1 MSAAEKP
8 AIRPFDGSAIPQA
21 LREQRRW
28 APWRAVWNPK
38 ANKGKGKYD
47 KVPHR
52 ADRPEYGIS
61 STKPE
66 QWFSYETA
74 LAAFRRSPQQ
84 FAGIGYVM
92 TGAHGVVG
100 VDLDHCVEGGVVA
113 PWALEVVAQLDSYTE
128 ISPSGTGLR
137 VMVHGEVPTDW
148 VNHDIGI
155 EIYGGNEARFLTVT
169 GEHLAGSPAEVRAPR
184 EGVLKALE
192 SRYAKE
198 RRKADVID
206 LNMPEVL
213 DELLLPDLASL
224 GLPHTVLDFLGEG
237 LHSGDRSRA
246 LFSAAV
252 SLYGAGLAD
261 DEVFSV
267 LANSEHALEI
277 ALDHRRQDHDRALL
291 YLWREHC
298 CKGKARAAEL
308 APLSMDDFEVLPAE
322 EGAAPPADHSMK
334 GERFRVL
341 APGEFLQRRRAGW
354 IIKGV
359 LPRAGLALLV
369 GASGSGKTFFALD
382 LVGAIARGRDWRGR
396 KVAKGRAVV
405 IAAEGAG
412 GFRNRL
418 EAYCSYHGV
427 EPAAFDIGV
436 IPDAPN
442 FLVAD
447 EVKAVVAALRTF
459 GKLDVIVVD
468 TYAQVMPGGDENGG
482 VDGGKVVK
490 HCQLLHKVTGA
501 LVILVHHVGKDLSKG
516 ARGWSG
522 LRAAADVE
530 ITVERAQDHRAAT
543 VTKQKDGEEGQEFG
557 FKLNTVSIGEDE
569 EGEEITSCV
578 VEHTA
583 AVPKAEQKKD
593 PKGGNEQLVIKVAQ
607 DLTGLV
613 DDEVPV
619 NALIEACVDQM
630 VPPEAGKRDRRRE
643 VIVRAIESLQGANR
657 IDLAGG
663 LVKVL

>member
-1 MSAAEKP
+1 MTPAEKP
-8 AIRPFDGSAIPQA
+8 AIRPFNGSAIPQA

-28 APWRAVWNPK
+28 APWRAVFNEK
-38 ANKGKGKYD
+38 KQKYD

-61 STKPE
+61 SAKPE
-66 QWFSYETA
+66 QWFSFETA
-74 LAAFRRSPQQ
+74 LAAFRRAPQM

-92 TGAHGVVG
+92 TGQHDVVG
-100 VDLDHCVEGGVVA
+100 VDLDHCVEAGVVA
-113 PWALEVVAQLDSYTE
+113 PWAAEVVAQLDSYAE
-128 ISPSGTGLR
+128 ISPSGRGLR
-137 VMVHGEVPTDW
+137 VMVRGEVPTDW
-148 VNHDIGI
+148 VNHDVGI

-169 GEHLAGSPAEVRAPR
+169 GEHLAGSPLEVRAPR

-192 SRYAKE
+192 ARYAKE

-213 DELLLPDLASL
+213 DDLLLPELATL
-224 GLPHTVLDFLGEG
+224 DIPHTAREFLTEG

-246 LFSAAV
+246 LFSTAV
-252 SLYGAGLAD
+252 ALYGAGLAD

-308 APLSMDDFEVLPAE
+308 APLSMDDFEVLPE
-322 EGAAPPADHSMK
+322 EPGAAPAADRSMK
-334 GERFRVL
+334 GERFRVQR
-341 APGEFLQRRRAGW
+341 PDEFLQRRRAGW
-354 IIKGV
+354 IVKGV
-359 LPRAGLALLV
+359 LPRASLALLI

-382 LVGAIARGRDWRGR
+382 LVGAIARGIEWRGR
-396 KVAKGRAVV
+396 KVAKGRVAY
-405 IAAEGAG
+405 ICAEGAG
-412 GFRNRL
+412 GFRNRM
-418 EAYCSYHGV
+418 EAYTGHHGV
-427 EPAAFDIGV
+427 DLAAFDVGV

-447 EVKAVVAALRTF
+447 DVKAVVAALRTF

-490 HCQLLHKVTGA
+490 HCQLLNKLTGA
-501 LVILVHHVGKDLSKG
+501 IVILVHHVGKDLTKG

-543 VTKQKDGEEGQEFG
+543 VTKQKDGEEGAEFG
-557 FKLNTVSIGEDE
+557 FKLNTISIGEDDD
-569 EGEEITSCV
+569 GEDITSCV

-583 AVPKAEQKKD
+583 ALPKSEQKKD
-593 PKGGNEQLVIKVAQ
+593 PQGTVAKLVLRVAQ

-613 DDEVPV
+613 DEDVPV
-619 NALIEACVDQM
+619 NALIEACVNQM
-630 VPPEAGKRDRRRE
+630 VLDPEAKRDRRRE
-643 VIVRAIESLQGANR
+643 VAMRAIESLQASNR
-657 IDLAGG
+657 LSLASGV
-663 LVKVL
+663 VKVS

>member
-1 MSAAEKP
+1 MSAEQP
-8 AIRPFDGSAIPQA
+8 PIRPFDGSAIPQL

-28 APWRAVWNPK
+28 APWRAVWNAK
-38 ANKGKGKYD
+38 KQKYD

-61 STKPE
+61 SAKPE
-66 QWFSYETA
+66 QWFSFDTA
-74 LAAFRRSPQQ
+74 LAAFRRNPER
-84 FAGIGYVM
+84 FAGVGYVM
-92 TGAHGVVG
+92 TGQHDVVG
-100 VDLDHCVEGGVVA
+100 VDLDHCVEAGVVA
-113 PWALEVVAQLDSYTE
+113 PWAAEVVAQLGSYTE

-137 VMVHGEVPTDW
+137 VMVRGEVPSDW
-148 VNHDIGI
+148 VNHDVGI

-169 GEHLAGSPAEVRAPR
+169 GEHLAGAPLDVRTPR

-192 SRYAKE
+192 TRYAKE

-213 DELLLPDLASL
+213 DELLLPDLGAL
-224 GLPHTVLDFLGEG
+224 DLPHTVRDFLTEG

-246 LFSAAV
+246 LFSASVA
-252 SLYGAGLAD
+252 LYSAGLAD

-308 APLSMDDFEVLPAE
+308 APLSMDDFDALPPE
-322 EGAAPPADHSMK
+322 PTAAAAADRSMQ

-354 IIKGV
+354 IVKGV
-359 LPRAGLALLV
+359 LPRAQLALLI

-382 LVGAIARGRDWRGR
+382 LVGAIARGTDWRGR
-396 KVAKGRAVV
+396 KVAKGRVAY
-405 IAAEGAG
+405 ICAEGAG
-412 GFRNRL
+412 GFRNRM
-418 EAYCSYHGV
+418 EAYTAHHGV
-427 EPAAFDIGV
+427 DLATFDIGV

-442 FLVAD
+442 FLVAED
-447 EVKAVVAALRTF
+447 VKAVVAALRTF

-490 HCQLLHKVTGA
+490 HCQLLHKITGA
-501 LVILVHHVGKDLSKG
+501 VVILVHHVGKDLSKG

-543 VTKQKDGEEGQEFG
+543 VTKQKDGEEGAEFG
-557 FKLNTVSIGEDE
+557 FKLNTVSIGQDDDGED
-569 EGEEITSCV
+569 ITSCV

-583 AVPKAEQKKD
+583 AVARSEQKKE
-593 PKGGNEQLVIKVAQ
+593 PKGAVQKLVLRVARDLQ
-607 DLTGLV
+607 DLG
-613 DDEVPV
+613 DERTDV
-619 NALIEACVDQM
+619 NALIEAAVDQI
-630 VPPEAGKRDRRRE
+630 PKDSQAKCDNRRRN
-643 VIVRAIESLQGANR
+643 VVRAIESLVGANQ
-657 IDLAGG
+657 ISVAGG
-663 LVKVL
+663 YVTLQ

>member
-1 MSAAEKP
+1 MTPAEKP

-28 APWRAVWNPK
+28 APWRAVWNAK
-38 ANKGKGKYD
+38 KQKYD

-61 STKPE
+61 SAKPE

-74 LAAFRRSPQQ
+74 LAAFRRNPQQ

-92 TGAHGVVG
+92 TGAHGITG
-100 VDLDHCVEGGVVA
+100 VDLDHCVEGGAVA
-113 PWALEVVAQLDSYTE
+113 PWALDVVAQLGSYTE

-137 VMVHGEVPTDW
+137 VMVLGEVSTDW
-148 VNHDIGI
+148 VNHDVGI

-169 GEHLAGSPAEVRAPR
+169 GEHLAGSPADVRAPR

-213 DELLLPDLASL
+213 DELLLPDLSGL
-224 GLPHTVLDFLGEG
+224 SLPHTVLDFLAEG

-246 LFSAAV
+246 LFSSAV
-252 SLYGAGLAD
+252 ALYGAGLAD

-308 APLSMDDFEVLPAE
+308 APLSLDDFEVLPAE
-322 EGAAPPADHSMK
+322 EGAAPAADHSMK

-341 APGEFLQRRRAGW
+341 APGEFLQRKRAGW
-354 IIKGV
+354 IVKGV

-369 GASGSGKTFFALD
+369 GASGSGKTFWVLD
-382 LVGAIARGRDWRGR
+382 LVAAIARGIEWRGH
-396 KVAKGRAVV
+396 KVTKGRAVV

-418 EAYCSYHGV
+418 EAYMSYHGV
-427 EPAAFDIGV
+427 DLAGFDVGV

-447 EVKAVVAALRTF
+447 DVKAVVAALRTF

-490 HCQLLHKVTGA
+490 HCQLLHKLTGA

-557 FKLNTVSIGEDE
+557 FRLNTVSIGEDD

-583 AVPKAEQKKD
+583 AVAKAEQKKD
-593 PKGGNEQLVIKVAQ
+593 PKGDNEKVVLKLAQ
-607 DLTGLV
+607 ELTGLV
-613 DDEVPV
+613 DEDVPV
-619 NALIEACVDQM
+619 NALIEACVNQM
-630 VPPEAGKRDRRRE
+630 VPPADGKRDRRRE
-643 VIVRAIESLQGANR
+643 VVVRAIESLQAANR
-657 IDLAGG
+657 LNIASGA
-663 LVKVL
+663 VRVL

>member
-1 MSAAEKP
+1 VTSAEKP
-8 AIRPFDGSAIPQA
+8 PIRPFDGSAIPQA

-28 APWRAVWNPK
+28 APWRAVWNVK
-38 ANKGKGKYD
+38 KQKYD

-61 STKPE
+61 SAKPE
-66 QWFSYETA
+66 QWASYEMA
-74 LAAFRRSPQQ
+74 LAAFRRSPER
-84 FAGIGYVM
+84 FAGIGYCM
-92 TGAHGVVG
+92 TGQHEFVG
-100 VDLDHCVEGGVVA
+100 VDLDHCVEAGAVA
-113 PWALEVVAQLDSYTE
+113 PWAAEVVAQLDSYTE
-128 ISPSGTGLR
+128 VSPSGTGLR
-137 VMVHGEVPTDW
+137 VMVRGEVAADW
-148 VNHDIGI
+148 VNHDVGI

-169 GEHLAGSPAEVRAPR
+169 GEHLAGAPLEVRTPR

-192 SRYAKE
+192 TRYAKE

-213 DELLLPDLASL
+213 DDVLLPDLDGL
-224 GLPHTVLDFLGEG
+224 GLPHTVRDFLSGG

-252 SLYGAGLAD
+252 ALYTAGLAD

-267 LANSEHALEI
+267 LVNSEHALEI

-308 APLSMDDFEVLPAE
+308 APLSLDDFDALPPEPAAA
-322 EGAAPPADHSMK
+322 GATPADHSMK

-341 APGEFLQRRRAGW
+341 SPGEFLQRRRAGW
-354 IIKGV
+354 IVKGV

-382 LVGAIARGRDWRGR
+382 LIGAIARGLEWRGR
-396 KVAKGRAVV
+396 KVVKGRAVV

-418 EAYCSYHGV
+418 EAYTSFHGID
-427 EPAAFDIGV
+427 PASLDIGV

-447 EVKAVVAALRTF
+447 DVKAVVAALRTF

-490 HCQLLHKVTGA
+490 HCQLLHKLTGA

-557 FKLNTVSIGEDE
+557 FRLNTVSIGQDD
-569 EGEEITSCV
+569 EGEDITSCV
-578 VEHTA
+578 VGHTA
-583 AVPKAEQKKD
+583 ALPKAEQKKD
-593 PKGGNEQLVIKVAQ
+593 PKGDNEKVVLKVAQ
-607 DLTGLV
+607 DLAGLV
-613 DDEVPV
+613 DEEVPV
-619 NALIEACVDQM
+619 NTLIEACVNQM
-630 VPPEAGKRDRRRE
+630 VPPGDGKRDRRRE
-643 VIVRAIESLQGANR
+643 VVVRALESLQASNR
-657 IDLAGG
+657 LDLAGG
-663 LVKVL
+663 KVRVL

>member
-1 MSAAEKP
+1 MTTPVVQSV
-8 AIRPFDGSAIPQA
+8 IRPFDGSAIPQA

-28 APWRAVWNPK
+28 APWRAVWNAK
-38 ANKGKGKYD
+38 KQKYD

-61 STKPE
+61 SAKPE

-74 LAAFRRSPQQ
+74 LAAFRRAPQQ

-92 TGAHGVVG
+92 TGAHDVVG
-100 VDLDHCVEGGVVA
+100 VDLDHCVDAGVVA
-113 PWALEVVAQLDSYTE
+113 PWAAEVVAQLDSYTE

-137 VMVHGEVPTDW
+137 VMVRGDVPTDW

-169 GEHLAGSPAEVRAPR
+169 GEHLVGSPADVRAPR
-184 EGVLKALE
+184 DGVLKALE
-192 SRYAKE
+192 ARYAKE
-198 RRKADVID
+198 RLKADVID
-206 LNMPEVL
+206 LIMPEVL
-213 DELLLPDLASL
+213 DDLLLPQLDTL

-246 LFSAAV
+246 LFSSAV
-252 SLYGAGLAD
+252 ALYSAGLAD

-308 APLSMDDFEVLPAE
+308 APLSLDDFEALPAE
-322 EGAAPPADHSMK
+322 PGAAPADHSMK
-334 GERFRVL
+334 GERYRVL

-354 IIKGV
+354 IVKGV
-359 LPRAGLALLV
+359 LPQAGLALLV
-369 GASGSGKTFFALD
+369 GASGSGKTFFVLD
-382 LVGAIARGRDWRGR
+382 LVGAIARGIEWRGR
-396 KVAKGRAVV
+396 KVNKGRAVI

-418 EAYCSYHGV
+418 EAYTNYHGV
-427 EPAAFDIGV
+427 DLASFDVGV

-447 EVKAVVAALRTF
+447 DVKAVVAALRTF

-490 HCQLLHKVTGA
+490 HCQLLHKLTGA

-530 ITVERAQDHRAAT
+530 ITVERAQDHRGAT
-543 VTKQKDGEEGQEFG
+543 VTKQKDGEEGAEFG
-557 FKLNTVSIGEDE
+557 FKLNTVTIGEDE
-569 EGEEITSCV
+569 DGEDITSCV

-583 AVPKAEQKKD
+583 AVPKSEQKKD
-593 PKGGNEQLVIKVAQ
+593 PQGAVAKLVLRVAH

-613 DDEVPV
+613 DEEVPV
-619 NALIEACVDQM
+619 NSLIEACVNQM
-630 VPPEAGKRDRRRE
+630 VLDPAAKRDRRRE
-643 VIVRAIESLQGANR
+643 IAVRAIESLQAANR
-657 IDLAGG
+657 LDLAGG
-663 LVKVL
+663 SVRVL